1 MDKGTIVRLVMMV
14 LAYVN
19 VLLAAHNYKTIQL
32 DEKTVSVLVAI
43 AISGYG
49 FYKHNFFGKKG
60 KALKDEIVKVSEAV
74 IEKVVEAKVAPAPQP
89 EVKPEP
95 VVVSVAPSNQPIA
108 PVAQPEQPTVPTETK

>member
-95 VVVSVAPSNQPIA
+95 VVVPVAPSNQPIA